1 MMETAQIGNMTYSV
15 KRSNRKTLSLIIER
29 DGAIIV
35 RAPLRLGQDEI
46 EKFVAEKRIWIQ
58 QRLARKGSAMAAKP
72 EREFVNGQGFPYLG
86 KSYRLKFVNGQQGSS
101 LSNRKNGSALHLT
114 HGYFELPEDQK
125 PNARKHFISW
135 YKQRT
140 EEKLKERI
148 PRYNRRI
155 GVSGKNY
162 RAIELR
168 HRWASRSR
176 SGVINFNWRS
186 VMAPIWVFDYIL
198 VHEMVHVLERKHSKR
213 FWQLVSRVMP
223 DYEEIVRWLSEN
235 GSYLDL

>member
-1 MMETAQIGNMTYSV
+1 MIENSQIGNLAYSV
-15 KRSNRKTLSLIIER
+15 KRSNRKTLSLMIER

-35 RAPLRLGQDEI
+35 RAPLNLGQEEI
-46 EKFVAEKRIWIQ
+46 EKFVLEKGIWIQ
-58 QRLARKGSAMAAKP
+58 QKLAQKGSVMGVKP
-72 EREFVNGQGFPYLG
+72 KREFVNGQGFPYLG
-86 KSYRLKFVNGQQGSS
+86 KSYRLKYVNGQLGSS
-101 LSNRKNGSALHLT
+101 LLDRQNGSALHLR

-125 PNARKHFISW
+125 PNAKKYFISW

-140 EEKLKERI
+140 EEKLEERI

-155 GVSGKNY
+155 GVAVENY
-162 RAIELR
+162 RVIELG

-198 VHEMVHVLERKHSKR
+198 VHEMVHVIERRHSRR

-223 DYEEIVRWLSEN
+223 DYEESARWLSEN
-235 GSYLDL
+235 GPELDL